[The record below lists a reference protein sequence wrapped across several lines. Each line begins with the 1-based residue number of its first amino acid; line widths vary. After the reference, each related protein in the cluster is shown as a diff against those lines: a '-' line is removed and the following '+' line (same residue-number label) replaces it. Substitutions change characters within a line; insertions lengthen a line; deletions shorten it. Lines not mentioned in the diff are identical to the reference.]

1 MLNQKLGTIDHGT
14 CPVTICFL
22 RALRLS
28 DSNLNA
34 PLDKSLPP
42 EPLLVIG
49 WREWLSLPQ
58 IRIRRIKAK
67 VDTGARSSCLHA
79 PTIETFQIDGQLH
92 VRFSVQPIQ
101 RNKDFTV
108 TCEAKVHDQR
118 LVRSS
123 NGEASERYVIQT
135 SAKWLDQSWPIELTL
150 ADRSEMGFR
159 LLLGREAIR
168 GKMLVDSARSYL
180 GGKPQS
186 RKKK

>member
-1 MLNQKLGTIDHGT
+1 M
-14 CPVTICFL
+14 
-22 RALRLS
+22 
-28 DSNLNA
+28 NA
-34 PLDKSLPP
+34 PPDTSLSP

-49 WREWLSLPQ
+49 WREWVSLPQ

-67 VDTGARSSCLHA
+67 IDTGARSSCLHA
-79 PTIETFQIDGQLH
+79 PIIETFQVDGQLH

-101 RNKDFTV
+101 RNEDFSL
-108 TCEAKVHDQR
+108 TCEARVHDQR

-135 SAKWLDQSWPIELTL
+135 NVKWIDQTWPIELTL

-168 GKMLVDSARSYL
+168 GKMLVDTARSYL
-180 GGKPQS
+180 GGKPEF